1 MGRLAKGVFY
11 LAVPAAMALGAWQGW
26 SWWSWA
32 TAPVAETAT
41 EELSDE
47 DVTAVQLDIPQGTP
61 AAQIGRD
68 LEAVGLI
75 QSARAWE
82 LWARWLR
89 WRQPEGSFQAGVY
102 RFSPQESMLEIGEQI
117 WDGEVSRRSFT
128 IPEGWS
134 RREMAEYFEGREFF
148 SAEAF
153 LEATTEI
160 PRDRFDW
167 LPEDIPHLE
176 GYLFPDTYEIGEGAV
191 SPDVIINQ
199 MLFQFEQVALPEYE
213 RGEPPEPMSLHEW
226 VTLGSIVERE
236 AVVAEER
243 RTIAGVFWQRLQ
255 TGMNLGADP
264 TVEYALGI
272 RQTIDMP
279 LTWTQ
284 VDVDSPYNTY
294 RNPGLPPTAIASP
307 GLASLQATLDPEDTP
322 YLYFVA
328 RYDGTHFF
336 SRTLV
341 EHEAAIAR
349 VERELAQRNEPL

>member
-1 MGRLAKGVFY
+1 MRRLAKGAFY
-11 LAVPAAMALGAWQGW
+11 LAIPGAIALGVWQGW

-41 EELSDE
+41 EELSEDE
-47 DVTAVQLDIPQGTP
+47 VTAIQLEIPQGTP

-75 QSARAWE
+75 QSANAWE

-89 WRQPEGSFQAGVY
+89 WRQPDGSFQAGVY
-102 RFSPQESMLEIGEQI
+102 RFSPQESMLEIGAQI
-117 WDGEVSRRSFT
+117 WDGEVANQSFT

-134 RREMAEYFEGREFF
+134 RLEMADYFERREFF

-153 LEATTEI
+153 LEATQDI
-160 PRDRFDW
+160 PRDRFPW
-167 LPEDIPHLE
+167 LPQDIPHLE
-176 GYLFPDTYEIGEGAV
+176 GYLFPDTYQVGEGTIT
-191 SPDVIINQ
+191 PDAIVAQ
-199 MLFQFEQVALPEYE
+199 MLGQFERVALPEYE
-213 RGEPPEPMSLHEW
+213 ENQPPEPMTLHEW
-226 VTLGSIVERE
+226 VTLGSIVEKE
-236 AVVAEER
+236 AVVAQER
-243 RTIAGVFWQRLQ
+243 RTIAGVFWQRLR

-272 RQTIDMP
+272 RQTVDTP

-284 VDVDSPYNTY
+284 VAVDSPYNTY

-307 GLASLQATLDPEDTP
+307 GLASLQATLDPEETP

-336 SRTLV
+336 SRTLA

-349 VERELAQRNEPL
+349 VERELAQ

>member
-1 MGRLAKGVFY
+1 MRRLAKGVFY
-11 LAVPAAMALGAWQGW
+11 LAIPGAIALGVWQGW

-41 EELSDE
+41 EELSEDE
-47 DVTAVQLDIPQGTP
+47 VTAIQLEIPPGTP

-75 QSARAWE
+75 QSANAWE

-89 WRQPEGSFQAGVY
+89 WRQPDGSFQAGVY
-102 RFSPQESMLEIGEQI
+102 RFSPQESMLEIGAQI
-117 WDGEVSRRSFT
+117 WDGEVANESFT

-134 RREMAEYFEGREFF
+134 RLEMADYFERREFF

-153 LEATTEI
+153 LEATQEI
-160 PRDRFDW
+160 PRDRFPW

-176 GYLFPDTYEIGEGAV
+176 GYLFPDTYQVGEGTIT
-191 SPDVIINQ
+191 PDGIVAQ
-199 MLFQFEQVALPEYE
+199 MLGQFERVALPEYE
-213 RGEPPEPMSLHEW
+213 ANQPPEPMTLHEW
-226 VTLGSIVERE
+226 VTLGSIVEKE
-236 AVVAEER
+236 AVVAQER
-243 RTIAGVFWQRLQ
+243 RTIAGVFWQRLR

-272 RQTIDMP
+272 RQTVDTP

-284 VDVDSPYNTY
+284 VAVDSPYNTY

-307 GLASLQATLDPEDTP
+307 GLASLQATLDPEETP

-336 SRTLV
+336 SRTLA

-349 VERELAQRNEPL
+349 VEQELAQ